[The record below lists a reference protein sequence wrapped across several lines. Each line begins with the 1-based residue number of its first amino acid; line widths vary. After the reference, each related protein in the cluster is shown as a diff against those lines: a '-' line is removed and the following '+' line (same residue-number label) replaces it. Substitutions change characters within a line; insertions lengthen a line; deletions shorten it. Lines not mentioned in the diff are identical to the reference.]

1 MLKRIKSL
9 LKDNLNIIAIL
20 LTVSIAILS
29 LIKIGKQPIQI
40 NGLDKI
46 EHAIAYFVLTFIW
59 LLALQKS
66 KINVKL
72 IILCCFLYGII
83 IEALQVTATSYRS
96 GEILDVVANTT
107 GILIA
112 YIFYISFFK
121 KNEAI

>member
-1 MLKRIKSL
+1 MLKRIKNL
-9 LKDNLNIIAIL
+9 LKDNLKIIAIL
-20 LTVSIAILS
+20 LTGSIAILS
-29 LIKIGKQPIQI
+29 LIKVGKQPIQI
-40 NGLDKI
+40 NSLDKI

-59 LLALQKS
+59 LLALRKT
-66 KINVKL
+66 KINEEFIVF
-72 IILCCFLYGII
+72 CCFLYGII
-83 IEALQVTATSYRS
+83 IEALQVTTTSYRS

>member
-20 LTVSIAILS
+20 LTISIAILS
-29 LIKIGKQPIQI
+29 LIKVGKQPIQI

-72 IILCCFLYGII
+72 IVLCCFLYGII